1 MSKDYPI
8 TKIPDSHAEKK
19 KVQDDIEEWLK
30 KTSQQNSKMVK
41 QMAELKGLTIEATKL
56 TVSVQQ
62 QLKDGLQNC
71 DFCGEQGESPCLRC
85 CPVREPAEEQEI
97 TRIGQKIDG

>member
-1 MSKDYPI
+1 MLKKRKSKTI
-8 TKIPDSHAEKK
+8 LKNGS
-19 KVQDDIEEWLK
+19 K

-85 CPVREPAEEQEI
+85 GPVLEPAEEQEI